1 MFFDFG
7 DRKVAVSFGHSS
19 QVVKG
24 GQFKGRAK
32 VTTWCKIKDVSLDTP
47 YVVFGTAI
55 QNPMDVNNKFT
66 ARKLAFNRA
75 MNLAIVE
82 LSLTKEER
90 TALWNGVS
98 DFIGIPNTSE
108 MVRE

>member
-32 VTTWCKIKDVSLDTP
+32 VTTWCKIKDVTDDVPWTW
-47 YVVFGTAI
+47 VGTSV
-55 QNPMDVNNKFT
+55 QNPMDVNNKYY
-66 ARKLAFNRA
+66 ARKLAFDRA
-75 MNLAIVE
+75 MNMALQDT
-82 LSLTKEER
+82 SFTKEER